1 MPAITQARGQFPF
14 TGSRYGSFS
23 KTAGPAVTVSVSRIV
38 QRGTSTGPLA
48 VSGSYSSP
56 TADTVQVKVFLS
68 ADDSV
73 VVDWADVDVLLSGDI
88 WSGSVSIPTGGP
100 YYCQSRLLDSGDA
113 VLATSSSSSSIICGD
128 VFVSLGQSNAVGF
141 GTNNQTYSGSSVA
154 WVVRQSGTID
164 TTLNDPSSDGGGG
177 SWEPLLGT
185 LISAYTGSSVPLA
198 FINQTLTAT
207 ALVASGAEWSV
218 PSGSQ
223 WLLADALVDGLNL
236 NAIKAVLWFQGERD
250 VSFTVSQ
257 SDYTT
262 AEAALAV
269 AVNAW
274 PGSPQLISTLTGQ
287 QSVET
292 DAEMNAIRL
301 AKIQNW
307 TNGTTRYG
315 ANTIDI
321 NLADAGGDGI
331 HFKTDAELAEVAGR
345 IWLAV
350 KAAVYSGAN
359 GRGPRVL
366 SATYEDTAVTVTMDQ
381 ALSTATSY
389 TTSAWIVKDGG
400 TPVTVTSVEKSGS
413 DQVVL
418 TLSTQRLGALTL
430 TFGSGDDAIVA
441 DLPRALAVTLPA
453 TINGI
458 STVSIPAEPFIDYAV
473 DYNTPDFMHGT
484 MNVHPYLFGSIL
496 VRSHLSGKL
505 NVIPHLY
512 GDIRTNP

>member
-1 MPAITQARGQFPF
+1 MAAITQPRAQFPY

-23 KTAGPAVTVSVSRIV
+23 KTTGPDVTVTVPRIV
-38 QRGTSTGPLA
+38 QRVTSSGHLALSGT
-48 VSGSYSSP
+48 YSSAS
-56 TADTVQVKVFLS
+56 ADTVQVKVLLS
-68 ADDSV
+68 ADDSTV
-73 VVDWADVDVLLSGDI
+73 IDWADVDVSLSGDA
-88 WSGSVSIPTGGP
+88 WSGSVNIPTGGP
-100 YYCQSRLLDSGDA
+100 YYCQARLLDSGDS
-113 VLATSSSSSSIICGD
+113 VLATSSDSDSIICGD

-164 TTLNDPSSDGGGG
+164 TTLNDPSSDGGSG
-177 SWEPLLGT
+177 SWEPLLAT
-185 LISAYTGSSVPLA
+185 LISAHVGSSVPIA
-198 FINQTLTAT
+198 FVNQSLTAT
-207 ALVASGAEWSV
+207 ALVAAGAEWSV

-250 VSFTVSQ
+250 VS
-257 SDYTT
+257 YTISKAVYKA
-262 AEAALAV
+262 AEAALAL
-269 AVNAW
+269 AVNSW

-292 DAEMNAIRL
+292 DAEMDAIRL
-301 AKIQNW
+301 AKIENW

-321 NLADAGGDGI
+321 NLADGSGDGI
-331 HFKTDAELAEVAGR
+331 HFKTDAELAEVAAR

-350 KAAVYSGAN
+350 KAAVYSGAS

-366 SATYEDTAVTVTMDQ
+366 SATYVDTSITITMDQ
-381 ALSTATSY
+381 ELDTATSY
-389 TTSAWIVKDGG
+389 TASAWIVKDDG
-400 TPVTVTSVEKSGS
+400 TPVTVTSVDKSGNT
-413 DQVVL
+413 QLVL
-418 TLSTQRLGALTL
+418 TLSAARIGTLTV

-441 DLPRALAVTLPA
+441 SIPRALSVTLPA

-458 STVSIPAEPFIDYAV
+458 SSVAIPAEPFVDYAIEFEA
-473 DYNTPDFMHGT
+473 PDFMHG
-484 MNVHPYLFGSIL
+484 VIGVRPYLFGTIL

-505 NVIPHLY
+505 NVTPHLHS
-512 GDIRTNP
+512 DIRINP